1 MIWFWF
7 AAAALAGAAALAV
20 MVFARRAAGGVGV
33 ENPSLAVHRRQ
44 LSEIDDLAERGLI
57 EERDKVAARA
67 EAGRR
72 LLSAAA
78 LAETPESIGSA
89 ASRRIALGGALAAG
103 ACALIL
109 YMTFGAP
116 GLADQPYKARVAA
129 WRNTNPATLDAPRMA
144 AVLKTIAVDHPTDPE
159 VFSFL
164 GKAEMAA
171 GDPFGARKAFAK
183 AADLAPDNPVY
194 QTEMGEARLAGGGD
208 KLSTEDAAAAEAAFR
223 RALALDPKSAP
234 ARYALGETRILK
246 GDRAGGVSD
255 WRMLLA
261 GLSPSDPRRA
271 MLAADIDRIAAG
283 GPLQAQAP
291 PPPPQAGG
299 GIGASTFIRAMVV
312 SLAAKLNANPDDPD
326 GWARLVRSYGVLHDA
341 PAQADALARARRQ
354 FAARPDALK
363 PIEAEAAAHPA
374 A

>member
-7 AAAALAGAAALAV
+7 AAAALAGGAALLV
-20 MVFARRAAGGVGV
+20 MVFARRAAGGVGA

-44 LSEIDDLAERGLI
+44 LSEIDDLAERGLL
-57 EERDKVAARA
+57 EARDKSAARA

-78 LAETPESIGSA
+78 LAETPENTGSA

-116 GLADQPYKARVAA
+116 GLADQPYKARVVA
-129 WRNTNPATLDAPRMA
+129 WRKANPQTLDAPRMA

-261 GLSPSDPRRA
+261 DLSPSDPHRA

-283 GPLQAQAP
+283 EPLQAQAASP
-291 PPPPQAGG
+291 PHAGE
-299 GIGASTFIRAMVV
+299 GIGASTFIRAMVA
-312 SLAAKLNANPDDPD
+312 SLAAKLNAHPDDPE

-374 A
+374 G

>member
-1 MIWFWF
+1 
-7 AAAALAGAAALAV
+7 
-20 MVFARRAAGGVGV
+20 
-33 ENPSLAVHRRQ
+33 
-44 LSEIDDLAERGLI
+44 
-57 EERDKVAARA
+57 
-67 EAGRR
+67 
-72 LLSAAA
+72 
-78 LAETPESIGSA
+78 
-89 ASRRIALGGALAAG
+89 
-103 ACALIL
+103 
-109 YMTFGAP
+109 
-116 GLADQPYKARVAA
+116 
-129 WRNTNPATLDAPRMA
+129 MA

-234 ARYALGETRILK
+234 ARYALGETRILA

-261 GLSPSDPRRA
+261 DLSPSDPRRA

-291 PPPPQAGG
+291 PPPPQAGE
-299 GIGASTFIRAMVV
+299 GIGASTFIRAMVA
-312 SLAAKLNANPDDPD
+312 SLAAKLNAHPDDPE

-374 A
+374 G